1 MTRRLLVVC
10 TANLCRSPSVERLLQ
25 RRLDGLVDIE
35 GHDWVV
41 RSAGTVRTGA
51 AIDPRTLLA
60 ARARGL
66 DLSGHTS
73 RFLDREVLSTE
84 GADLVLTMTR
94 AHVRDVVGLD
104 PASWPRAFTL
114 KEIVRRAST
123 IPRARPDE
131 GLTGWLHRVA
141 EGRLAAEMMRPDPID
156 DIDDPY
162 GAPQREHERMVT
174 EVDALV
180 ERLLP
185 VGPWCSSGFVV

>member
-35 GHDWVV
+35 GHEWVV

-51 AIDPRTLLA
+51 AMDPNTLLV
-60 ARARGL
+60 ARAVGL
-66 DLSGHTS
+66 DLSAHAS
-73 RFLDREVLSTE
+73 RALDSEILSTD
-84 GADLVLTMTR
+84 GADHVLTMTR
-94 AHVRDVVGLD
+94 EHLRVVVGID
-104 PASWPRAFTL
+104 PAVWPRAFTL

-131 GLTGWLHRVA
+131 GLSGWLCRVA
-141 EGRLAAEMMRPDPID
+141 EGRLAAEMMRPDPMD

-162 GAPQREHERMVT
+162 GAPRREHERMLT

-180 ERLLP
+180 EQLVLL
-185 VGPWCSSGFVV
+185 GPWCLPKSVV